1 MSKKEKG
8 SPAYLQVAIDIA
20 GQIAEGELR
29 EGQRFSGRS
38 LMSSKYGV

>member
-20 GQIAEGELR
+20 GQIAKA
-29 EGQRFSGRS
+29 S
-38 LMSSKYGV
+38 LERASVFQAAL